1 MTRDAL
7 LAVAAR
13 AADRLLPHAWKL
25 WFWGDSIGLE
35 GLLDASE
42 LTGDGKYLGYVHGLL
57 KGWVAR
63 ESFRSEF
70 DYTAPGVALLRV
82 FERTQDPA
90 LLSAARRHADY
101 MAGFRQTARG
111 AYMRYENAAIE
122 LPPEL
127 PDSRNWNGPPGP
139 VCDGGP
145 CVFVDSVHFDGPF
158 FARLYAVTGEERY
171 RELAMANIL
180 PQTELLFDRAERLFH
195 HFWIERTEQPNGILW
210 ARGNGWGLLGTALTL
225 EDAGLDCPGA
235 ERLRDVLE
243 SGIRRLAE
251 LQDASGGWHTI
262 LTDPSSYVETSTAA
276 FFTDIICRAIR
287 LGLVSANEFGNV
299 LETAMHFL
307 LRQVREDGT
316 VDGVSY
322 ETFPSTRAEH
332 YRTMPR
338 GGVVPWGQ
346 GPLLTAIRSY
356 LELRESAARG
366 AAGRGMKEQS
376 HAAR

>member
-7 LAVAAR
+7 LVVAAK
-13 AADRLLPHAWKL
+13 AADRLLPHAWKI

-35 GLLDASE
+35 GLLDAADV
-42 LTGDGKYLGYVHGLL
+42 TGNPKYFGYVHGLL
-57 KGWVAR
+57 KGWIAR
-63 ESFRSEF
+63 EGFRSEF

-82 FERTQDPA
+82 FERTQDAA
-90 LLSAARRHADY
+90 LLAAARRHADY
-101 MAGFRQTARG
+101 MAGFRRTASG

-127 PDSRNWNGPPGP
+127 PDASSWNGPSGP
-139 VCDGGP
+139 VRDGGP
-145 CVFVDSVHFDGPF
+145 CVFVDSIHFDGPF
-158 FARLYAVTGEERY
+158 FARLFAVTREERY
-171 RELAMANIL
+171 RELAMENIL
-180 PQTELLFDRAERLFH
+180 SQTELLLDPAERLFH
-195 HFWIERTEQPNGILW
+195 HFWIERTGRPNGILW

-225 EDAGLDCPGA
+225 EDVGPDCPGA
-235 ERLRDVLE
+235 DRLREVLE
-243 SGIRRLAE
+243 GGIRRLAE
-251 LQDASGGWHTI
+251 LQDSSGGWHTI
-262 LTDPSSYVETSTAA
+262 LTDPTSYVETSTAA

-287 LGLVSANEFGNV
+287 LGLVAAGEFDTV
-299 LETAMHFL
+299 LKKAMQFL
-307 LRQVREDGT
+307 IRRVGDDGAL
-316 VDGVSY
+316 DGVSY

-356 LELRESAARG
+356 LELRESDAEG
-366 AAGRGMKEQS
+366 ASGRRTEERS